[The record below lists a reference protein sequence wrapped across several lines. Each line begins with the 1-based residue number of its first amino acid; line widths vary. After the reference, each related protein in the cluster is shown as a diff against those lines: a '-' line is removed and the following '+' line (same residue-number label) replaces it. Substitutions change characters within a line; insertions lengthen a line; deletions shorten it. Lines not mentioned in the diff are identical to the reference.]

1 MNLESLSNKTE
12 EQNPI
17 EIMPEMMGIQ
27 YQNSLVLQSLEEY
40 NKKYEIL
47 NSKFLEHLNQNQQI
61 IMQIKSEIE
70 KINAGND
77 ILNENLNKSLESF
90 KTSIESVYEY
100 EIREIQ
106 SITGRY
112 IKDIKL
118 ERQEIALRQKNY
130 IKRGKITD
138 YLIKV
143 NISITPILFIY
154 ILYMNFFK

>member
-1 MNLESLSNKTE
+1 
-12 EQNPI
+12 
-17 EIMPEMMGIQ
+17 
-27 YQNSLVLQSLEEY
+27 
-40 NKKYEIL
+40 
-47 NSKFLEHLNQNQQI
+47 
-61 IMQIKSEIE
+61 MQIKSEIE

-143 NISITPILFIY
+143 NLSITPILFIY

>member
-27 YQNSLVLQSLEEY
+27 YQNSLVIQSLEEY

-130 IKRGKITD
+130 IKRGEITD
-138 YLIKV
+138 YLIKA
-143 NISITPILFIY
+143 NLSITPILFIY

>member
-1 MNLESLSNKTE
+1 
-12 EQNPI
+12 
-17 EIMPEMMGIQ
+17 
-27 YQNSLVLQSLEEY
+27 
-40 NKKYEIL
+40 
-47 NSKFLEHLNQNQQI
+47 
-61 IMQIKSEIE
+61 MQIKSEIE

-130 IKRGKITD
+130 IKRGEITD
-138 YLIKV
+138 YLIKA
-143 NISITPILFIY
+143 NLSITPILFIY
-154 ILYMNFFK
+154 IIYMNFFK

>member
-1 MNLESLSNKTE
+1 
-12 EQNPI
+12 
-17 EIMPEMMGIQ
+17 
-27 YQNSLVLQSLEEY
+27 
-40 NKKYEIL
+40 
-47 NSKFLEHLNQNQQI
+47 
-61 IMQIKSEIE
+61 MQIKSEIE

-130 IKRGKITD
+130 IKRWKITD
-138 YLIKV
+138 YLIKA
-143 NISITPILFIY
+143 NLSITPILFIY
-154 ILYMNFFK
+154 IIYMNFFK

>member
-1 MNLESLSNKTE
+1 
-12 EQNPI
+12 
-17 EIMPEMMGIQ
+17 
-27 YQNSLVLQSLEEY
+27 
-40 NKKYEIL
+40 
-47 NSKFLEHLNQNQQI
+47 
-61 IMQIKSEIE
+61 MQIKSEIE

-130 IKRGKITD
+130 IKRWKITD
-138 YLIKV
+138 YLIKA
-143 NISITPILFIY
+143 NLSITPILFIY

>member
-1 MNLESLSNKTE
+1 
-12 EQNPI
+12 
-17 EIMPEMMGIQ
+17 
-27 YQNSLVLQSLEEY
+27 
-40 NKKYEIL
+40 
-47 NSKFLEHLNQNQQI
+47 
-61 IMQIKSEIE
+61 MQIKSEIE

-118 ERQEIALRQKNY
+118 ERQEIALRQKKY

-138 YLIKV
+138 YLIKA
-143 NISITPILFIY
+143 NLSITPILFIY

>member
-77 ILNENLNKSLESF
+77 ILNENLNKSLKSF
-90 KTSIESVYEY
+90 KTSIESMYEY

-138 YLIKV
+138 YLIKA
-143 NISITPILFIY
+143 NLSITPILFIY

>member
-27 YQNSLVLQSLEEY
+27 YQNSLVIQSLEEY

-138 YLIKV
+138 YLIKA
-143 NISITPILFIY
+143 NLSITPILFIY

>member
-118 ERQEIALRQKNY
+118 ERQEISLRQKNY

-143 NISITPILFIY
+143 NLSITPILFIY

>member
-1 MNLESLSNKTE
+1 
-12 EQNPI
+12 
-17 EIMPEMMGIQ
+17 
-27 YQNSLVLQSLEEY
+27 
-40 NKKYEIL
+40 
-47 NSKFLEHLNQNQQI
+47 
-61 IMQIKSEIE
+61 MQIKSEIE

-77 ILNENLNKSLESF
+77 ILNEKLNKSLKSF

-118 ERQEIALRQKNY
+118 ERQEIALRQKNH

-138 YLIKV
+138 YLIKA
-143 NISITPILFIY
+143 NLSITPILFIY

>member
-138 YLIKV
+138 YLIKA
-143 NISITPILFIY
+143 NLSITPILFIY